1 MMHEIDKTS
10 TLGNSFYI
18 MGLVVKVMKEM
29 GKDQDEIDE
38 AMEAMKSGDYDDLCR
53 TAEDV
58 TQGYVI
64 VY

>member
-1 MMHEIDKTS
+1 MIEIEKS
-10 TLGNSFYI
+10 SPQGNAYYI
-18 MGLVVKVMKEM
+18 MKMVEVTMKNM

-38 AMEAMKSGDYDDLCR
+38 AWEAMKSGDYDDLCR